1 MTKQEMINQGY
12 KYVATQNDESKLE
25 LWAKFNGY
33 LDTVVYL
40 YYSPEV
46 DTTLEQTRH
55 TISYL
60 QLDMM
65 AQMRD
70 KMRED
75 FLKLDIEY
83 DKRYIWEDKNR
94 N

>member
-1 MTKQEMINQGY
+1 MNKQDLINNGY
-12 KYVATQNDESKLE
+12 KHICTQNSGTQME

-33 LDTVVYL
+33 MDTISYL
-40 YYSPEV
+40 YYIPE
-46 DTTLEQTRH
+46 TNTALEQTRQ
-55 TISYL
+55 TISYS

-75 FLKLDIEY
+75 FVKLNVKY
-83 DKRYIWEDKNR
+83 DKENIWS
-94 N
+94 

>member
-1 MTKQEMINQGY
+1 MNKQDLINNGY
-12 KYVATQNDESKLE
+12 KHICTQNSETQME

-33 LDTVVYL
+33 MDTISYL
-40 YYSPEV
+40 YYIPET
-46 DTTLEQTRH
+46 DTALEQTRQ

-70 KMRED
+70 KMRVD
-75 FLKLDIEY
+75 FVKLNVKY
-83 DKRYIWEDKNR
+83 DKENIWS
-94 N
+94 

>member
-1 MTKQEMINQGY
+1 MDKQTLINNGY
-12 KYVATQNDESKLE
+12 KHICTQNSASKIE

-33 LDTVVYL
+33 EDVISYL
-40 YYSPEV
+40 YYYPET
-46 DTTLEQTRH
+46 DTALKQTRQ

-75 FLKLDIEY
+75 FLKLGIKY
-83 DKRYIWEDKNR
+83 DNGNIWN
-94 N
+94 

>member
-1 MTKQEMINQGY
+1 MSKQEMIEQGY
-12 KYVATQNDESKLE
+12 KYIATQNDECKIE

-33 LDTVVYL
+33 MDTVVYL
-40 YYSPEV
+40 YYSPEN
-46 DTTLEQTRH
+46 DMSLEQTRH
-55 TISYL
+55 TISYS

-75 FLKLDIEY
+75 FVKLDIEY
-83 DKRYIWEDKNR
+83 DRNNIWIDR
-94 N
+94 NI

>member
-1 MTKQEMINQGY
+1 MIMNKQDLINSGY
-12 KYVATQNDESKLE
+12 KHICTQNSEAQMQ

-33 LDTVVYL
+33 MDTISYL
-40 YYSPEV
+40 YYVPET
-46 DTTLEQTRH
+46 DTALEQTRQ
-55 TISYL
+55 TISYS

-75 FLKLDIEY
+75 FVKLNVKY
-83 DKRYIWEDKNR
+83 DKENIWS
-94 N
+94 

>member
-1 MTKQEMINQGY
+1 MSKQEMIEQGY
-12 KYVATQNDESKLE
+12 KYIATQNDESKME

-33 LDTVVYL
+33 MDTVVYL
-40 YYSPEV
+40 YYSPEN
-46 DTTLEQTRH
+46 DMSLEQTRH
-55 TISYL
+55 TISYS

-75 FLKLDIEY
+75 FVKLNIEY
-83 DKRYIWEDKNR
+83 DRNNIWTDKNV
-94 N
+94 